1 MTSRQLFLV
10 ARQTYLTRIKSFGY
24 WALVLAPVLIVGVI
38 AGITFIITAT
48 QSHKTPVVG
57 VVNQP
62 ALTTYLK
69 KTDGFDAKVKS
80 VATEKQAKADLRKGK
95 LDAYLKETGETKFQ
109 LVASADGES
118 VSETKLK
125 ANLTSFSMLNTAAEI
140 NLSGEDLQKFMTPP
154 VFKTTTQ
161 SDKGQSA
168 GGAVANSANTAL
180 ASAIGILIFVFLTSY
195 ISMIAQEIANEKS
208 SRIMEILLAA
218 TSPAVQFFGKLSG
231 IAGLALTHGLLYV
244 IAGLLVNVFAP
255 HYKYLKMIKELLAG
269 VDAGFAIM
277 TLLIALVAI
286 FMYMVLTAIVA
297 AMVNDLSQVQQA
309 VAPITYLAM
318 IGYVLTFTLSGQPN
332 NTFLNILSYVPF
344 ISQTLMPARLGLQYA
359 TMGDAAIALVLEVIV
374 LVFISMF
381 GLRVY
386 KRNVLT
392 YNDGNITKAA
402 LASLKGLFV
411 KTKD

>member
-140 NLSGEDLQKFMTPP
+140 NLSVDDATGFEDDNAKRQRTI
-154 VFKTTTQ
+154 
-161 SDKGQSA
+161 SRWSGGQFSQY
-168 GGAVANSANTAL
+168 GFG
-180 ASAIGILIFVFLTSY
+180 IGHWYLDFRVLD
-195 ISMIAQEIANEKS
+195 
-208 SRIMEILLAA
+208 
-218 TSPAVQFFGKLSG
+218 
-231 IAGLALTHGLLYV
+231 V
-244 IAGLLVNVFAP
+244 I
-255 HYKYLKMIKELLAG
+255 HQY
-269 VDAGFAIM
+269 DC
-277 TLLIALVAI
+277 
-286 FMYMVLTAIVA
+286 
-297 AMVNDLSQVQQA
+297 
-309 VAPITYLAM
+309 
-318 IGYVLTFTLSGQPN
+318 
-332 NTFLNILSYVPF
+332 
-344 ISQTLMPARLGLQYA
+344 ARDCQ
-359 TMGDAAIALVLEVIV
+359 
-374 LVFISMF
+374 
-381 GLRVY
+381 
-386 KRNVLT
+386 
-392 YNDGNITKAA
+392 
-402 LASLKGLFV
+402 
-411 KTKD
+411 

>member
-140 NLSGEDLQKFMTPP
+140 NLSGEDLQKLMTPP
-154 VFKTTTQ
+154 VLKTTTQ

-180 ASAIGILIFVFLTSY
+180 ASA

-255 HYKYLKMIKELLAG
+255 HYKHLKMIKELLAG

>member
-140 NLSGEDLQKFMTPP
+140 NLSGEDLQKLMTPP
-154 VFKTTTQ
+154 VLKTTTQ

-168 GGAVANSANTAL
+168 GGAVANTAL

>member
-140 NLSGEDLQKFMTPP
+140 NLSGEDLQKLMTPP
-154 VFKTTTQ
+154 VLKTTTQ

-180 ASAIGILIFVFLTSY
+180 ASAIGSLIFVFLTSY
-195 ISMIAQEIANEKS
+195 IIMIAQ
-208 SRIMEILLAA
+208 
-218 TSPAVQFFGKLSG
+218 
-231 IAGLALTHGLLYV
+231 
-244 IAGLLVNVFAP
+244 
-255 HYKYLKMIKELLAG
+255 
-269 VDAGFAIM
+269 
-277 TLLIALVAI
+277 
-286 FMYMVLTAIVA
+286 
-297 AMVNDLSQVQQA
+297 
-309 VAPITYLAM
+309 
-318 IGYVLTFTLSGQPN
+318 
-332 NTFLNILSYVPF
+332 
-344 ISQTLMPARLGLQYA
+344 
-359 TMGDAAIALVLEVIV
+359 
-374 LVFISMF
+374 
-381 GLRVY
+381 
-386 KRNVLT
+386 
-392 YNDGNITKAA
+392 
-402 LASLKGLFV
+402 
-411 KTKD
+411 